1 MDANGHEERQT
12 NRSPEISGVKLK
24 LMDADGLVVGLAIE
38 RNTRRIEQSRQ
49 NRNDPQI
56 TQITQISLGGVL
68 ALRGK

>member
-1 MDANGHEERQT
+1 MDTKKDKPTAA
-12 NRSPEISGVKLK
+12 PKVSGVKLK
-24 LMDADGLVVGLAIE
+24 QMDADGLVVGLAIE

-56 TQITQISLGGVL
+56 TQISLGGVL